1 MNRAFFVRKKGDLLY
16 FSNVP
21 ATGGEDMGDMT
32 LLLVFCLVPVVLSFV
47 LGGYWLK
54 HERFPWEKK

>member
-1 MNRAFFVRKKGDLLY
+1 MRKKGDLLY